1 MKTKRKILSLIL
13 VLLISFISFT
23 KFGIVVNATVEQNS
37 FSTSTVT
44 IDGNNYSCFV
54 YSDETLLPSTLQLY
68 WVDENNEVCHA
79 LFADGITVALSKKLG
94 LAIKPSFLTTLVD
107 FITSPILGINSMVN
121 SLFSGSIVRVV
132 KNDTVVGIAINDL
145 SGKKL
150 KGDNSYTKFTMPS
163 QVTNYIYNT
172 VNNYIEQNPE
182 TPPFIN
188 LPTITYAT
196 ALENLNGNSVYYTQ
210 SYNGLQNGKDLDCF
224 CWWYTRF
231 PTTSTGHFTMSSFN
245 NFGAYV
251 APDEYDFIY
260 GNSESVY
267 DSLCNE
273 LGLNLNNFSPTLV
286 GLMSISPSN
295 ININLKGYFSKDATD
310 VYPTK
315 YVNSNGLN
323 DTSSYPTVTLFKNED
338 GDGSLIPYS
347 NKGFLTVYKNGNIP
361 VLIKENVY
369 APNYYTTNNYRNY
382 NTSNDNSVE
391 ITINN
396 MNNANQD
403 SNNVYNDVN
412 TTTNNEITENNY
424 NYNTT
429 EIDNSQTTIINNYYY
444 GDNGGGGDDGGDD
457 DDDSIW
463 DALLKAIADF
473 FKKIGEL
480 LAAVLTGIID
490 VFTQMI
496 EAAATITTG
505 FTGLTNLF
513 SSFFDWLPS
522 EILAPIILG
531 LTAMIFICLLKAFKG

>member
-1 MKTKRKILSLIL
+1 MKTKRRILSLIL
-13 VLLISFISFT
+13 VFLISFISFT
-23 KFGIVVNATVEQNS
+23 NFGIVVNATVEQNS

-68 WVDENNEVCHA
+68 WVDENNEVCHS
-79 LFADGITVALSKKLG
+79 LFADGVIVALSKKLG
-94 LAIKPSFLTTLVD
+94 MAIKPSFLTTLVD
-107 FITSPILGINSMVN
+107 FVTAPIWGASALAN
-121 SLFSGSIVRVV
+121 SLFTGSVVRVV

-150 KGDNSYTKFTMPS
+150 KGDNSYKKFTMPS

-182 TPPFIN
+182 RPPFIN
-188 LPTITYAT
+188 LPTVTFST
-196 ALENLNGNSVYYTQ
+196 ALENLNGNSVYYTD
-210 SYNGLQNGKDLDCF
+210 SFNMLNDAKDNDVF
-224 CWWYTRF
+224 SWWYTRY
-231 PTTSTGHFTMSSFN
+231 PTSQTGHFSSSSFN
-245 NFGAYV
+245 SFGGYIG
-251 APDEYDFIY
+251 PEDYDFIY
-260 GNSESVY
+260 GYPTSAY
-267 DSLCNE
+267 DLLCNE
-273 LGLNLNNFSPTLV
+273 LGLNLNNFSPTIV
-286 GLMSISPSN
+286 GLMSISSSN
-295 ININLKGYFSKDATD
+295 VNINLGGYFSKNAVD
-310 VYPTK
+310 VYPNK
-315 YVNSNGLN
+315 MISSSGFI
-323 DTSSYPTVTLFKNED
+323 DIDSYPTVKLFQNVD
-338 GDGSLIPYS
+338 GYGSLIPYS
-347 NKGFLTVYKNGNIP
+347 NKGFLTVYRDGNTP
-361 VLIKENVY
+361 ALIQNNVY
-369 APNYYTTNNYRNY
+369 APNYYITNNYRNY

-396 MNNANQD
+396 MNNATQD
-403 SNNVYNDVN
+403 SSNVYNDVN
-412 TTTNNEITENNY
+412 NTTNNEITENNY

-444 GDNGGGGDDGGDD
+444 GDDGGGGDDG

-473 FKKIGEL
+473 FNKIGEL